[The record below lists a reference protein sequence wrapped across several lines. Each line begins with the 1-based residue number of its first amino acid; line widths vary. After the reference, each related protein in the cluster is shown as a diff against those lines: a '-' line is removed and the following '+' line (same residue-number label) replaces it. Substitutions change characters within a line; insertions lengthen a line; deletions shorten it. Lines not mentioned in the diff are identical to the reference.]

1 MKRTSVTVGL
11 TQSLGIEIGLVAG
24 LIAILYGL
32 YLVSWVLKQP
42 AGNATMQSIAAAI
55 QEGAMAF
62 LRRQYTTVAIV
73 AVILAIVIAV
83 LPAPLGWE
91 AALGFVIGAVL
102 SGAAG
107 FIGMLVSV
115 RANVRTAEAARGG
128 VAPALDLA
136 FKGGAVT
143 GLLVVGLGL
152 FAVSGYYWIVSAIN
166 ASHPSPES
174 DSLAALIGLAFGCSL
189 ISVFAR
195 LGGGIFTKAAD
206 VGADLVGKVEAGI
219 PEDDP
224 RNPAVIADNVGD
236 NVGDC
241 AGMAADLFE
250 TYAVTTIAAMLLG
263 HLIFGTKVPGAVTF
277 PLVLGG
283 VSIIASIIGT
293 LFVRMS
299 KTAAPSPGKIMGA
312 MYQGLIVASVL
323 SAIAFWFVAQAEFA
337 DGVSLP
343 SGQVVGPLGI
353 WICALVGLIVTG
365 LITYIT
371 EYYTG
376 TQYGP
381 VRQIAKASTTGH
393 ATNMIAGLAI
403 SMQSTA
409 LPALVIVIGILVSY
423 SFAGLYGVGIAVMA
437 MLSMAGIIVAIDS
450 FGPITDNAGGIAEM
464 SEMPESVRGVT
475 DPLDAVGN
483 TTKAVTKGYA
493 IGSAGL
499 AAVVLFASF
508 VQELSDRCATSSS
521 LACSTT
527 KITFG
532 LDNPWV
538 LCGLIVGGALPFV
551 FASLSM
557 QSVGRAA
564 GAVVEEV
571 RRQFREMPGIMD
583 GTQKPNYGTTVD
595 IVTKAAL
602 REMIAPA
609 LIPIGVPIVI
619 VILSMIGVL
628 PGAAGAQVMGGVLVG
643 AIVTG
648 IFVAISMTSG
658 GGAWDNAKKYIE
670 DGNYGGKGSLA
681 HQAAV
686 TGDTVGDP
694 YKDTAGPAINPMI
707 KVLNIVAL
715 LLVGFLVH

>member
-1 MKRTSVTVGL
+1 L
-11 TQSLGIEIGLVAG
+11 TQQLGIELGLGAG
-24 LIAILYGL
+24 LLAILYGL
-32 YLVSWVLKQP
+32 YLISWVLKQP
-42 AGNATMQSIAAAI
+42 AGNATMQAIAGAI

-73 AVILAIVIAV
+73 AVVLAIVIAI
-83 LPAPLGWE
+83 LPPPLGWE
-91 AALGFVIGAVL
+91 AAVGFVIGAVL

-115 RANVRTAEAARGG
+115 RANVRTAEAARSGLG
-128 VAPALDLA
+128 PALRLA
-136 FKGGAVT
+136 FNGGAVT

-152 FAVSGYYWIVSAIN
+152 FAVSGYYGIVLNIN
-166 ASHPSPES
+166 GGDEAR
-174 DSLAALIGLAFGCSL
+174 SLAALIGLAFGCSL

-250 TYAVTTIAAMLLG
+250 TYVVTTTASMLLG
-263 HLIFGTKVPGAVTF
+263 HLVLGNVPGATTF
-277 PLVLGG
+277 PLVLGAL
-283 VSIIASIIGT
+283 SIVTSIVGT
-293 LFVRMS
+293 LVVGRGEVRRS
-299 KTAAPSPGKIMGA
+299 GIMNSLYSGMILA
-312 MYQGLIVASVL
+312 GVL
-323 SAIAFWFVAQAEFA
+323 SAAAFAWAAHQEFGEGITVGNQTISWVGIFV
-337 DGVSLP
+337 
-343 SGQVVGPLGI
+343 
-353 WICALVGLIVTG
+353 CALVGLFVTG

-371 EYYTG
+371 EIYTG
-376 TQYGP
+376 TTFPP
-381 VRQIAKASTTGH
+381 VKNIARASITGH
-393 ATNMIAGLAI
+393 ATNIIAGLAV
-403 SMQSTA
+403 SMQATA
-409 LPALVIVIGILVSY
+409 LPAIVIVLGILVSY
-423 SFAGLYGVGIAVMA
+423 SAAGLYGVGIAVMA
-437 MLSMAGIIVAIDS
+437 MLSMAGIVVAIDA

-464 SEMPESVRGVT
+464 ADMPEDVRNVT

-508 VQELSDRCATSSS
+508 VQELNDKCKSDTA
-521 LACSTT
+521 LACSSTPV
-527 KITFG
+527 TFG
-532 LDNPWV
+532 LADPYV
-538 LCGLIVGGALPFV
+538 LAGLFIGGLLPFL
-551 FASLSM
+551 FASLSLE
-557 QSVGRAA
+557 SVGRAG

-583 GTQKPNYGTTVD
+583 GTQKPNYATTVD
-595 IVTKAAL
+595 IVTRAAL
-602 REMIAPA
+602 KEMVLPA
-609 LIPIGVPIVI
+609 LIPVGVPIVI
-619 VILSMIGVL
+619 VIAAFFL
-628 PGAAGAQVMGGVLVG
+628 PNNGGAKIMGGTLVG
-643 AIVTG
+643 SIVTG
-648 IFVAISMTSG
+648 LFLALSMTSG

-670 DGNYGGKGSLA
+670 DGNHGGKGSLA
-681 HQAAV
+681 HAAAV

>member
-1 MKRTSVTVGL
+1 MTIGL
-11 TQSLGIEIGLVAG
+11 TQNLGIEVGLVCG

-42 AGNATMQSIAAAI
+42 AGNATMQAIAGAI

-73 AVILAIVIAV
+73 AVILAVVIAV
-83 LPAPLGWE
+83 LPSPLGWE

-107 FIGMLVSV
+107 FIGMIVSV

-152 FAVSGYYWIVSAIN
+152 FAVSGYYWIVSSIN
-166 ASHPSPES
+166 AGHASPES

-263 HLIFGTKVPGAVTF
+263 HLLFGAKHPGAVTF
-277 PLVLGG
+277 PLILGG

-293 LFVRMS
+293 LFVRMA
-299 KTAAPSPGKIMGA
+299 KNAVPSPGKIMGA

-323 SAIAFWFVAQAEFA
+323 SAIAFWFVAQQEFGG
-337 DGVSLP
+337 GVALP
-343 SGQVVGPLGI
+343 GGQIIGTTQIFV
-353 WICALVGLIVTG
+353 CALVGLFVTG

-371 EYYTG
+371 EFYTG
-376 TQYGP
+376 TQYPP
-381 VRQIAKASTTGH
+381 VKRIAKASLTGH
-393 ATNMIAGLAI
+393 ATNMIAGLAV

-409 LPALVIVIGILVSY
+409 LPALVIVIGILVSFNY
-423 SFAGLYGVGIAVMA
+423 AGLYGVGIAVMS

-464 SEMPESVRGVT
+464 SDMPESVRAVT

-508 VQELSDRCATSSS
+508 LQELSDKCSANTALACATN
-521 LACSTT
+521 
-527 KITFG
+527 KVTFG
-532 LDNPWV
+532 LENPYV
-538 LCGLIVGGALPFV
+538 LTGLLVGGLLPYL

-557 QSVGRAA
+557 ESVGRAG

-571 RRQFREMPGIMD
+571 RRQFRENPGIMA
-583 GTQKPNYGTTVD
+583 GTQKPEYGTTVD
-595 IVTKAAL
+595 IVTRAAL
-602 REMIAPA
+602 KEMILPA
-609 LIPIGVPIVI
+609 LIPIGVPILI
-619 VILSMIGVL
+619 VVLSLIGVL
-628 PGAAGAQVMGGVLVG
+628 PGNHGAEMMGGVLVG

>member
-1 MKRTSVTVGL
+1 
-11 TQSLGIEIGLVAG
+11 
-24 LIAILYGL
+24 
-32 YLVSWVLKQP
+32 
-42 AGNATMQSIAAAI
+42 
-55 QEGAMAF
+55 MAF
-62 LRRQYTTVAIV
+62 LKRQYTTVAIV
-73 AVILAIVIAV
+73 AAV
-83 LPAPLGWE
+83 LFLLIGIAPAPLGWE
-91 AALGFVIGAVL
+91 AAIGFAIGAIL

-115 RANVRTAEAARGG
+115 RANVRTAEAARAGIG
-128 VAPALDLA
+128 PALSLA
-136 FKGGAVT
+136 FRGGAVT

-152 FAVSGYYWIVSAIN
+152 LAVSGYYAIVLRLN
-166 ASHPSPES
+166 AGSTSPES
-174 DSLAALIGLAFGCSL
+174 DSLGALVGLAFGCSL

-250 TYAVTTIAAMLLG
+250 TYVVTTVAAMLLG
-263 HLIFGTKVPGAVTF
+263 HLVLGSTLPSATTF
-277 PLVLGG
+277 PLILGA
-283 VSIIASIIGT
+283 VSIVASIVGT
-293 LFVRMS
+293 FFVRMGGDS
-299 KTAAPSPGKIMGA
+299 KKGSAIMGA
-312 MYQGLIVASVL
+312 LYRGLIVAGVL
-323 SAIAFWFVAQAEFA
+323 SAVAFYFVTNAEFA
-337 DGVSLP
+337 GGVTTSNGTAI
-343 SGQVVGPLGI
+343 SPLGI
-353 WICALVGLIVTG
+353 WICALVGLAVTG

-371 EYYTG
+371 EIYTG
-376 TQYGP
+376 TQFAP
-381 VRQIAKASTTGH
+381 VKNIAKASITGH
-393 ATNMIAGLAI
+393 ATNIISGLAV
-403 SMQSTA
+403 SMQATA
-409 LPALVIVIGILVSY
+409 LPAITIVVGILVANGL
-423 SFAGLYGVGIAVMA
+423 AGLYGVGIAVMA

-464 SEMPESVRGVT
+464 AEMPESVRNVT

-508 VQELSDRCATSSS
+508 LQELSDKCHAVALATCNTRDASSFNAFFNIGDPYV
-521 LACSTT
+521 LT
-527 KITFG
+527 G
-532 LDNPWV
+532 L
-538 LCGLIVGGALPFV
+538 LVGGLCPYL

-557 QSVGRAA
+557 ESVGRAG

-571 RRQFREMPGIMD
+571 RRQFREMPGIMLN
-583 GTQKPNYGTTVD
+583 TQKPDYATTVD
-595 IVTKAAL
+595 IVTRAAL
-602 REMIAPA
+602 KEMILPA
-609 LIPIGVPIVI
+609 CIPIGVPIII
-619 VILSMIGVL
+619 VLLSFVL
-628 PGAAGAQVMGGVLVG
+628 PNFGGAKMMGGALVG
-643 AIVTG
+643 TIVTG
-648 IFVAISMTSG
+648 LFLALAMTSG

-681 HQAAV
+681 HAAAV

-707 KVLNIVAL
+707 KVFNIVAL

>member
-1 MKRTSVTVGL
+1 MTIGL
-11 TQSLGIEIGLVAG
+11 TQNLGIEIGLVCG

-42 AGNATMQSIAAAI
+42 AGNATMQAIAGAI

-83 LPAPLGWE
+83 LPNPLGWE

-107 FIGMLVSV
+107 FIGMIVSV

-152 FAVSGYYWIVSAIN
+152 FAVSGYYAIVSAIN
-166 ASHPSPES
+166 AGHASPEA

-263 HLIFGTKVPGAVTF
+263 HLLFGTKHPGAVTF
-277 PLVLGG
+277 PLILGG

-293 LFVRMS
+293 LFVRMA
-299 KTAAPSPGKIMGA
+299 KNAVPTPGKIMGA

-323 SAIAFWFVAQAEFA
+323 SAIAFWFVAQQEFGG
-337 DGVSLP
+337 GVALP
-343 SGQVVGPLGI
+343 NGQIIGTTQIFV
-353 WICALVGLIVTG
+353 CALVGLFVTG

-371 EYYTG
+371 EFYTG
-376 TQYGP
+376 TQYPP
-381 VRQIAKASTTGH
+381 VKRIAKASLTGH
-393 ATNMIAGLAI
+393 ATNMIAGLAV

-409 LPALVIVIGILVSY
+409 LPALVIVIGILVSFNY
-423 SFAGLYGVGIAVMA
+423 GGLYGVGIAVMS

-464 SEMPESVRGVT
+464 SEMPESVRAVT

-508 VQELSDRCATSSS
+508 LQELSDKCSASTA
-521 LACSTT
+521 LACNTNRV
-527 KITFG
+527 TFG
-532 LDNPWV
+532 LENPYV
-538 LCGLIVGGALPFV
+538 LTGLLVGGLLPYL

-557 QSVGRAA
+557 ESVGRAG

-571 RRQFREMPGIMD
+571 RRQFREYPGIMA
-583 GTQKPNYGTTVD
+583 GTQKPEYGTTVD
-595 IVTKAAL
+595 IVTRAAL
-602 REMIAPA
+602 KEMILPA
-609 LIPIGVPIVI
+609 MIPIGVPILI
-619 VILSMIGVL
+619 VVLSLIGVL
-628 PGAAGAQVMGGVLVG
+628 PGNHGAEMMGGVLVG

>member
-1 MKRTSVTVGL
+1 VSVGL
-11 TQSLGIEIGLVAG
+11 SQQFGIGVGLGAG
-24 LIAILYGL
+24 VLAILYGL
-32 YLVSWVLKQP
+32 YLVSWVLRQP
-42 AGNATMQSIAAAI
+42 AGNATMQAIAGAI

-62 LRRQYTTVAIV
+62 LRRQYTTVAVV
-73 AVILAIVIAV
+73 AVILAIVIAI

-107 FIGMLVSV
+107 FIGMIVSV

-152 FAVSGYYWIVSAIN
+152 FAVSGYYWIVMTIN
-166 ASHPSPES
+166 ASHAAPET

-263 HLIFGTKVPGAVTF
+263 HLIFGDRLAGAVTF

-283 VSIIASIIGT
+283 VSIVTSIIGT

-299 KTAAPSPGKIMGA
+299 PTAVPSPGKIMGA
-312 MYQGLIVASVL
+312 MYQGLIVASLL
-323 SAIAFWFVAQAEFA
+323 SAIAFYFVAQAEFGGGIA
-337 DGVSLP
+337 LP
-343 SGQVVGPLGI
+343 SGQVIGTVQI
-353 WICALVGLIVTG
+353 FICALVGLIVTG
-365 LITYIT
+365 LLTYIT

-376 TQYGP
+376 TQYPP
-381 VRQIAKASTTGH
+381 VRQIAAASVTGH

-403 SMQSTA
+403 SMQATA
-409 LPALVIVIGILVSY
+409 LPALVIVLGILFSY
-423 SFAGLYGVGIAVMA
+423 GFAGLYGVAIAVMA
-437 MLSMAGIIVAIDS
+437 MLSMAGIIVAIDA

-508 VQELSDRCATSSS
+508 LQELSDKCHADAALACATNPVS
-521 LACSTT
+521 
-527 KITFG
+527 FG
-532 LDNPWV
+532 LENPYV
-538 LCGLIVGGALPFV
+538 LTGLLIGGALPYV

-557 QSVGRAA
+557 QSVGRAG

-609 LIPIGVPIVI
+609 LIPIGVPIV
-619 VILSMIGVL
+619 VVVLALVGVL
-628 PGAAGAQVMGGVLVG
+628 RGNQSAQIMGGILVG

>member
-1 MKRTSVTVGL
+1 MDATVAIELGLAAGVLAIVYGVFLISLVMK
-11 TQSLGIEIGLVAG
+11 QS
-24 LIAILYGL
+24 
-32 YLVSWVLKQP
+32 P
-42 AGNATMQSIAAAI
+42 GNERMQEIAAAI

-62 LRRQYTTVAIV
+62 LKRQYTTVAIV
-73 AVILAIVIAV
+73 AVVLFVLIAIA
-83 LPAPLGWE
+83 AKPLGIE
-91 AALGFVIGAVL
+91 AAIGFAIGAIL

-107 FIGMLVSV
+107 FIGMIVSV

-128 VAPALDLA
+128 LGPALSLA
-136 FKGGAVT
+136 FRGGAVT

-152 FAVSGYYWIVSAIN
+152 LATSGYYAIMLKVN
-166 ASHPSPES
+166 DGNVS
-174 DSLAALIGLAFGCSL
+174 DSIGALVGLAFGCSL

-206 VGADLVGKVEAGI
+206 VGADLVGKIEAGI

-250 TYAVTTIAAMLLG
+250 TYVVTTVAAMLLG
-263 HLIFGTKVPGAVTF
+263 HLTFGATLENATTF
-277 PLVLGG
+277 PLILGA
-283 VSIIASIIGT
+283 VSIVASIIGT

-299 KTAAPSPGKIMGA
+299 SDSKGSIMGTL
-312 MYQGLIVASVL
+312 YRGLIVAGVL
-323 SAIAFWFVAQAEFA
+323 SAVAFYFVTHAVFA
-337 DGVSLP
+337 GGVVTKGGLAISEIGLF
-343 SGQVVGPLGI
+343 V
-353 WICALVGLIVTG
+353 CALVGLIVTG
-365 LITYIT
+365 AITYIT
-371 EYYTG
+371 EIYTG
-376 TQYGP
+376 TQFAP
-381 VRQIAKASTTGH
+381 VRNIAKASVTGH
-393 ATNMIAGLAI
+393 ATNMIAGLAV
-403 SMQSTA
+403 SMQATA
-409 LPALVIVIGILVSY
+409 LPALTIVVGILVSFG
-423 SFAGLYGVGIAVMA
+423 FAGLYGVAIAVMS

-464 SEMPESVRGVT
+464 AEMPEAVRNVT

-508 VQELSDRCATSSS
+508 VQELNEQCAAKVGASCAATPIVFS
-521 LACSTT
+521 LNDPYVLA
-527 KITFG
+527 G
-532 LDNPWV
+532 L
-538 LCGLIVGGALPFV
+538 LVGGVCPYL

-557 QSVGRAA
+557 ESVGRAA

-583 GTQKPNYGTTVD
+583 GTQKPDYGTTVD
-595 IVTKAAL
+595 IVTRAAL
-602 REMIAPA
+602 KEMVLPA
-609 LIPIGVPIVI
+609 LIPIGVPVVI
-619 VILSMIGVL
+619 VALSFVL
-628 PGAAGAQVMGGVLVG
+628 PDSGGAKLMGGALVG
-643 AIVTG
+643 TIITG
-648 IFVAISMTSG
+648 LFLALAMTSG

-670 DGNYGGKGSLA
+670 DGNYGGKGSPA
-681 HQAAV
+681 HAAAI

-707 KVLNIVAL
+707 KVFNIIAL